1 MELEEP
7 PAALMAA
14 ATVNLPAIVLSGGPM
29 LDGNYKGKLAG
40 SGTIVW
46 EARKLLSK
54 GKINYDEFMDM
65 VSAAAPSI
73 GHCNTMGTA
82 SSMNSVAEALGMS
95 LPGYAIIPAP
105 YREREQISF
114 DTGKR
119 IVGMVHEDLKP
130 SKIMTR
136 KAFENAVI
144 VASAIGGSSN
154 CTTHLTAIAKHM
166 GIKFDLSNWQK
177 LGHEIPLLVNCQPAG
192 EYLMES
198 FYRAGGI
205 PAIMKELIKNK
216 KIHTNIIT
224 VTGKTVK
231 ENLKRKIEVNR
242 KVIKT
247 FEESLTENAGFLVL
261 KGNFFSSAIMK
272 TSVISSEFRER
283 YLSDPKHPN
292 VFKGKAVVFEGPE
305 DYHNRINSKKLKIT
319 EKSILIIRGCGPV
332 GYPGAAEVVNMQPPD
347 RLLKK
352 GINALPTLGDGR
364 QSGTSESPSILH
376 VSPESAVG
384 GDLAIIKTGDNMCID
399 LNKRRVDLLIS
410 KIEFKKRRKKIKVI
424 KFDNQTPWQEISR
437 SNVGQLED
445 GACIRSRGL
454 ENNLAENFD
463 VTFNKNDE
471 PIPYEK
477 LIDLANQ
484 YDGRVVSGW
493 DKFDENFFNKMKGKL
508 KIIATFSVGYDHINI
523 NSAKEKNI
531 VITNTPDVLNDA
543 VAEITIFL
551 MLAACRKAYEG
562 VNLVKSDNWKK
573 VKIDFVNFVMGQSMT
588 GKTLGIIGLGRI
600 GRIVAKRA
608 KGFGMKIIYHNRNKL
623 SDKLEDGAKYY
634 NTLNSMMPDCDF
646 VSIHTPATSETKNIL
661 NSEAINLLPKHAI
674 VINTS
679 RGSTLDD
686 EALIEAL
693 QNNKIYAAG
702 LDVFVDEPNVD
713 ERYLKLDNCFLLPH
727 IGSSNYETR
736 DAMAMLAVI
745 NINAFFK
752 NDPLPTKV
760 K

>member
-1 MELEEP
+1 MKKKNLRSAQWFNNPKDPEMTALYLERYLNYGLTRKELQSGNPIIGIAQSGSDLSPCNRHFLSLSKRIKDGIRRAGGIPMEFPTHPIQETGKRPTAMLDRNLSYLSMVEVLYGYP
-7 PAALMAA
+7 IDGVILTTGCDKTTPAALMAA

-95 LPGYAIIPAP
+95 LPGCAIIPAP

-454 ENNLAENFD
+454 YIDIAEKKGIPRNN
-463 VTFNKNDE
+463 
-471 PIPYEK
+471 
-477 LIDLANQ
+477 
-484 YDGRVVSGW
+484 
-493 DKFDENFFNKMKGKL
+493 
-508 KIIATFSVGYDHINI
+508 H
-523 NSAKEKNI
+523 
-531 VITNTPDVLNDA
+531 
-543 VAEITIFL
+543 
-551 MLAACRKAYEG
+551 
-562 VNLVKSDNWKK
+562 
-573 VKIDFVNFVMGQSMT
+573 
-588 GKTLGIIGLGRI
+588 
-600 GRIVAKRA
+600 
-608 KGFGMKIIYHNRNKL
+608 
-623 SDKLEDGAKYY
+623 
-634 NTLNSMMPDCDF
+634 
-646 VSIHTPATSETKNIL
+646 
-661 NSEAINLLPKHAI
+661 
-674 VINTS
+674 
-679 RGSTLDD
+679 
-686 EALIEAL
+686 
-693 QNNKIYAAG
+693 
-702 LDVFVDEPNVD
+702 
-713 ERYLKLDNCFLLPH
+713 
-727 IGSSNYETR
+727 
-736 DAMAMLAVI
+736 
-745 NINAFFK
+745 
-752 NDPLPTKV
+752 
-760 K
+760 